1 MNTYTC
7 IYLFMRGSNKMTNKK
22 PTNWTFLSNHSHVLY
37 LINSNP
43 KITIR
48 DMAIKI
54 GITERAILNILSD
67 LTETAYLT
75 VIKVG
80 RNNQYSINKNK
91 NLRHPIEEHCT
102 VADFLKA
109 LSD

>member
-1 MNTYTC
+1 MST
-7 IYLFMRGSNKMTNKK
+7 KK
-22 PTNWTFLSNHSHVLY
+22 LTNWTFLSNHSHVLY

-48 DMAIKI
+48 DMAIKV

-75 VIKVG
+75 VTKVG
-80 RNNQYSINKNK
+80 RNNQYIINKDK
-91 NLRHPIEEHCT
+91 KLRHPIEEHCT
-102 VADFLKA
+102 VTDFFDA
-109 LSD
+109 LSK

>member
-1 MNTYTC
+1 MST
-7 IYLFMRGSNKMTNKK
+7 KK
-22 PTNWTFLSNHSHVLY
+22 QAQWTFFTNHSHVLY

-67 LTETAYLT
+67 LTKTAYLT
-75 VIKVG
+75 VKKVG

-102 VADFLKA
+102 VTDFFNA
-109 LSD
+109 LSFSE